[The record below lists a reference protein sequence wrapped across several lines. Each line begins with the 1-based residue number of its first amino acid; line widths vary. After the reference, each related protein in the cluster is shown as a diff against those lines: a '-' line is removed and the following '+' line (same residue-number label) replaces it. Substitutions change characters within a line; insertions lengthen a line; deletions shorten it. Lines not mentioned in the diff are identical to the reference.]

1 MVISDLY
8 ILLKVHFQTF
18 NLGLWYFLHYGQYIA
33 IKKLTAYSC
42 NSRWRRCSSLQPT
55 VPSRV
60 LLGNTGE
67 ILSGR
72 ETVKTHEPVS
82 PADFPSVGLC
92 SSAGWHKRGCSQWNI
107 WVMCYRGLQMN
118 TQHQLA
124 EANGSKNADLGISCS
139 VSFAL
144 LYNPLLTT
152 NAISPSSHITYHA
165 VVDVKALA
173 LRSELT

>member
-1 MVISDLY
+1 MVTSDLY

-18 NLGLWYFLHYGQYIA
+18 NLGLGYFLHYGQYIA

-72 ETVKTHEPVS
+72 ETLKTHEPVL
-82 PADFPSVGLC
+82 PTDFPSVGLC
-92 SSAGWHKRGCSQWNI
+92 SSAG
-107 WVMCYRGLQMN
+107 
-118 TQHQLA
+118 
-124 EANGSKNADLGISCS
+124 
-139 VSFAL
+139 
-144 LYNPLLTT
+144 
-152 NAISPSSHITYHA
+152 
-165 VVDVKALA
+165 
-173 LRSELT
+173 